1 MLAFLRWFCGLL
13 LKSSHYSVSWLCILT
28 PSFVTCRRGCTCI
41 WLKLIGSL
49 LYLTQVAV
57 QSDPWT
63 DLTCL
68 CLPNLWSR
76 PRRVARTWS
85 EQAMSFQLQY
95 VLTLTKADHT
105 TPCLERNFCTRYNF
119 KHFKQLWLSEE
130 TVLHSSWLLFPFSCW
145 PFPFLTQVCDR
156 FPSGYIIWTIYN
168 RGVACAT
175 VLAVGCGK
183 VFSFPQ
189 KLVISAFF

>member
-1 MLAFLRWFCGLL
+1 M
-13 LKSSHYSVSWLCILT
+13 ILW
-28 PSFVTCRRGCTCI
+28 PPPKI
-41 WLKLIGSL
+41 ESL
-49 LYLTQVAV
+49 LCVLTVHPNTFLCHMQKRVHLYLIEVNWQPSLLTQVAV

-119 KHFKQLWLSEE
+119 KHFKQVWLSEE